1 MPTSARKSSLGVNRR
16 ALPKA
21 HIPYRGDN
29 PNVGKKTGI
38 AIKHIER
45 KSDGF
50 EPFDEILGQADK
62 RTPPRLKK
70 RKSSMAGKRY
80 RDWDSDEEDE
90 DDQGYDDDEYGEMS
104 MDVDSTF
111 SILSEWLYA
120 E

>member
-80 RDWDSDEEDE
+80 RDWDTDEDE
-90 DDQGYDDDEYGEMS
+90 DDEQRYDDDEYGEMS
-104 MDVDSTF
+104 MDVDSMF
-111 SILSEWLYA
+111 CVLYEW
-120 E
+120 